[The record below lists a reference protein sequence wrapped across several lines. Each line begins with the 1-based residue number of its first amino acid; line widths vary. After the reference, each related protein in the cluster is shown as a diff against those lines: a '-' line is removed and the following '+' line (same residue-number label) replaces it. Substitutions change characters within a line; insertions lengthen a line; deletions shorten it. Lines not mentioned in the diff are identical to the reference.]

1 MTGMVP
7 GTPPPPPVTPTMA
20 APAGTPTGSR
30 EGDVLATTGAAPS
43 EPLGGAMVPTG
54 GTLPPAAVAAEMA
67 AAEGMFGM
75 PAGAVDIVPPSTPEA
90 PAAAGTAMAGGATGT
105 AAGPPIVTAG
115 AVVAAAGGAG
125 AEGAEA
131 AASVDTI
138 LRPRSS
144 TMCGTSGFDPRLSA
158 HPGIVAY
165 KVCSTICARFP
176 RGKTR
181 GSDRQLT
188 YATMTSHE
196 GKRGG
201 LPVPFGRSRRAR

>member
-1 MTGMVP
+1 MTGMAP
-7 GTPPPPPVTPTMA
+7 GTPPPVTPTMA

-43 EPLGGAMVPTG
+43 EPMGGATAVGGAMVPTD
-54 GTLPPAAVAAEMA
+54 TLPPTAVAAEMA

-75 PAGAVDIVPPSTPEA
+75 PAGAVGIVPPSTPGA
-90 PAAAGTAMAGGATGT
+90 PAAAGTTMAGGATGT

-115 AVVAAAGGAG
+115 AVAAAGGAD
-125 AEGAEA
+125 AEGAEEA
-131 AASVDTI
+131 GSVDTI

-165 KVCSTICARFP
+165 CSTICARY
-176 RGKTR
+176 RGHR
-181 GSDRQLT
+181 GAMVS
-188 YATMTSHE
+188 
-196 GKRGG
+196 
-201 LPVPFGRSRRAR
+201 